1 MKGEPLMVPPAG
13 FEPAHPPS
21 EGDALS
27 PELRGLSPGGSAAG
41 GEAISEWCFRVSEE
55 IILG

>member
-1 MKGEPLMVPPAG
+1 MVPPAG